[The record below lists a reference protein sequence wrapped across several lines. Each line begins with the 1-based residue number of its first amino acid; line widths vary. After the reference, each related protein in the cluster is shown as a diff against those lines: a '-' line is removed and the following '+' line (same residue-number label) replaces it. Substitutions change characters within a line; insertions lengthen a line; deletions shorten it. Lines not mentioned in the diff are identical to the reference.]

1 MILNSISTLSL
12 NPIAKFGFEDLL
24 SKNKSDF
31 IEKLKI
37 SKNEIILMSD
47 QVFSVLCHADL
58 QKNHVTEWEN
68 IRTVWNVSGFILSA
82 SLDLKTYLE
91 ILCTLDDNIQ
101 RISIIRIVFTQLY
114 EIIQDLDCLTNRNFT
129 DAMEKIGAGE
139 LKRELYDKRKKLKT
153 LGDKYKDDLHNV
165 RINVG
170 AHRQKDYKVFHEFIC
185 NLEYTSC
192 MRLIAIFGD
201 AINDLADTIQ
211 KVMVKSVN
219 FIKNL

>member
-1 MILNSISTLSL
+1 
-12 NPIAKFGFEDLL
+12 
-24 SKNKSDF
+24 
-31 IEKLKI
+31 
-37 SKNEIILMSD
+37 
-47 QVFSVLCHADL
+47 
-58 QKNHVTEWEN
+58 
-68 IRTVWNVSGFILSA
+68 
-82 SLDLKTYLE
+82 
-91 ILCTLDDNIQ
+91 
-101 RISIIRIVFTQLY
+101 
-114 EIIQDLDCLTNRNFT
+114 
-129 DAMEKIGAGE
+129 MEQIGAGE

-185 NLEYTSC
+185 SLEYTSC

-201 AINDLADTIQ
+201 TINDLADTIQ